1 MTNTFG
7 HSSSRYPMK
16 CGLSVLVPTLNEEAN
31 LPDCLAS
38 VVAWAN
44 EIWVL
49 DSYSTDRTPQ
59 IARQSGANLMQ
70 HRFDG
75 YAAQKNWALENLPF
89 SCEWLLILDA
99 DERISLELADE
110 IRGIIAAD
118 GNGYNGFYLN
128 RKVIF
133 YGKWIRH
140 CGWYP
145 SWNLR
150 LFRHMHGRYEQ
161 REVHEHLVLEG
172 KVGYCKHDLIHEDLR
187 DMSFCIAKHNRY
199 SSLEARELDKVRR
212 GVGTAG
218 LHASFFKG
226 SVERKRFIKE
236 RIWPHLPGRAFL
248 LFFYLYFFRL
258 GFLDGKHG
266 FLFCQMHAIFE
277 QFTTAKVWELEHYK
291 QGAREGTINA
301 ARVFRSA
308 VKVDAERSKK

>member
-7 HSSSRYPMK
+7 HKASQDPMK
-16 CGLSVLVPTLNEEAN
+16 CRLSVLVPTLNEEVN

-38 VVAWAN
+38 VAGWAK
-44 EIWVL
+44 EIWVV
-49 DSYSTDRTPQ
+49 DSYSTDRTLE
-59 IARQSGANLMQ
+59 IARQSEANLMQ
-70 HRFDG
+70 HPFDG
-75 YAAQKNWALENLPF
+75 YAAQKNWALENVPF
-89 SCEWLLILDA
+89 ACEWLLILDA
-99 DERISLELADE
+99 DERVSLELADE
-110 IRGIIAAD
+110 IEGIIAAD
-118 GNGYNGFYLN
+118 GNGYDGFYLN
-128 RKVIF
+128 RKLIF

-150 LFRHMHGRYEQ
+150 LFRHVRGRYEQ
-161 REVHEHLVLEG
+161 REVHEHLLLEG

-199 SSLEARELDKVRR
+199 SSQEARELDMVRR
-212 GVGTAG
+212 GVGTSG
-218 LHASFFKG
+218 LQASFFKG

-236 RIWPHLPGRAFL
+236 RIWPHLPSRAFL

-258 GFLDGKHG
+258 GFLDGKRG

-277 QFTTAKVWELEHYK
+277 QFTTAKLWELEHYK

-301 ARVFRSA
+301 ARVFRSS
-308 VKVDAERSKK
+308 VRVDAKPSKK

>member
-1 MTNTFG
+1 
-7 HSSSRYPMK
+7 
-16 CGLSVLVPTLNEEAN
+16 LSVLVPTLNEEVN

-38 VVAWAN
+38 VVGWAN
-44 EIWVL
+44 DIWVV
-49 DSYSTDRTPQ
+49 DSYSTDRTPE
-59 IARQSGANLMQ
+59 IVRQSEANLME
-70 HRFDG
+70 HPFDG
-75 YAAQKNWALENLPF
+75 YAAQKNWALENVPF

-99 DERISLELADE
+99 DERVSLELADE

-118 GNGYNGFYLN
+118 GNGYDGFYLN
-128 RKVIF
+128 RKLIF

-150 LFRHMHGRYEQ
+150 LFRHIRGRYER

-172 KVGYCKHDLIHEDLR
+172 KVGYCNHDLIHEDLR

-199 SSLEARELDKVRR
+199 SSQEARELDMVRR
-212 GVGTAG
+212 GVGTGG
-218 LHASFFKG
+218 LQASYFKG
-226 SVERKRFIKE
+226 SVERKRLIKQ
-236 RIWPHLPGRAFL
+236 RIWPHLPCRAFL

-277 QFTTAKVWELEHYK
+277 QFTTAKLWELEHYK

-308 VKVDAERSKK
+308 VRVDAERSKK

>member
-7 HSSSRYPMK
+7 HNGSQDPMK
-16 CGLSVLVPTLNEEAN
+16 CRLSVLVPTLNEEVN

-38 VVAWAN
+38 VVGWAN
-44 EIWVL
+44 EIWVV
-49 DSYSTDRTPQ
+49 DSYSTDRTPE

-70 HRFDG
+70 HPFDG
-75 YAAQKNWALENLPF
+75 YAAQKNWALENVPF

-99 DERISLELADE
+99 DERVSLELADE

-118 GNGYNGFYLN
+118 GNGYDGFYLN
-128 RKVIF
+128 RKLIF

-150 LFRHMHGRYEQ
+150 LFRHMRGRYEQ

-187 DMSFCIAKHNRY
+187 DMSFWIAKHNRY
-199 SSLEARELDKVRR
+199 SSQEARELDMVRR
-212 GVGTAG
+212 GVGTTG
-218 LHASFFKG
+218 LQASFFKG

-277 QFTTAKVWELEHYK
+277 QFTTAKLWELEHYK

-308 VKVDAERSKK
+308 VRVDAERSKK

>member
-7 HSSSRYPMK
+7 HNGSRDPMK
-16 CGLSVLVPTLNEEAN
+16 CRLSVLVPTLNEEVN

-38 VVAWAN
+38 VVGWVN
-44 EIWVL
+44 EIWVV
-49 DSYSTDRTPQ
+49 DSDSTDLTPE
-59 IARQSGANLMQ
+59 IARQSEANLMQ
-70 HRFDG
+70 HPFGG
-75 YAAQKNWALENLPF
+75 YAAQKNWALENVPF

-99 DERISLELADE
+99 DERVSLELADE

-118 GNGYNGFYLN
+118 GNGYDGFYLN
-128 RKVIF
+128 RKLIF

-150 LFRHMHGRYEQ
+150 LFRHVRGRYEQ

-172 KVGYCKHDLIHEDLR
+172 KSGYCKHDLIHEDLR
-187 DMSFCIAKHNRY
+187 DMSFCIAKHNHY
-199 SSLEARELDKVRR
+199 SNQEARELDMVRR

-218 LHASFFKG
+218 LQSSFFKG

-236 RIWPHLPGRAFL
+236 RIWPHLPGHAFF
-248 LFFYLYFFRL
+248 LFFYCYFFRL

-277 QFTTAKVWELEHYK
+277 QFTTAKLWELQHYK

-308 VKVDAERSKK
+308 VGVDAERSKK

>member
-7 HSSSRYPMK
+7 HNSTRDLMK
-16 CGLSVLVPTLNEEAN
+16 CRLSVLVPTLNEEVN

-38 VVAWAN
+38 VVGWAK
-44 EIWVL
+44 EIWVV
-49 DSYSTDRTPQ
+49 DSHSTDRTRE
-59 IARQSGANLMQ
+59 IARKSEANVIQ
-70 HRFDG
+70 HPFDG
-75 YAAQKNWALENLPF
+75 YAAQKNWALENVPF

-99 DERISLELADE
+99 DERVSLELADE

-118 GNGYNGFYLN
+118 GNGYDGFYLN
-128 RKVIF
+128 RKLIF

-150 LFRHMHGRYEQ
+150 LFRHVRGRYEQ

-187 DMSFCIAKHNRY
+187 DMSFSIAKHNRY
-199 SSLEARELDKVRR
+199 SSQEAHELDMVRR

-218 LHASFFKG
+218 LQASFFKG
-226 SVERKRFIKE
+226 SLERKRFIKE
-236 RIWPHLPGRAFL
+236 RIWPYLPGRAFL
-248 LFFYLYFFRL
+248 LFFYLYFFRF

-277 QFTTAKVWELEHYK
+277 QFTTAKLWELERYK

-301 ARVFRSA
+301 AKVFRSA
-308 VKVDAERSKK
+308 VRVDAEGSKK